1 MRPLDLWFL
10 IGVAL
15 FVISALV
22 HLVALW
28 RPSGRS
34 PRLANRALEVGLV
47 FWPLLLVCWWYHHGG
62 EGLNRLLLGA
72 SAWSVGALYRASL
85 LRYPLAPLGSV
96 ASGTAAA
103 LGALAFMFTRPISL
117 DPSLSRWALY
127 GHIAL
132 ALAGLT
138 AFSVSAGASGL
149 YLWVERRLKS
159 KTSRLRPAQGSRLPS
174 LSTLDALCL
183 KGLLVGFPL
192 YTLALLIG
200 SAQAFQGHGG
210 LHLSYLVSAAA
221 WLVYGGVLQARLTAG
236 WRGRRAAWLTIWAF
250 IALML
255 VVAQYSVRG

>member
-1 MRPLDLWFL
+1 MRALDIWFL
-10 IGVAL
+10 VGVAL
-15 FVISALV
+15 FVLSALV

-28 RPSGRS
+28 RPSGRA
-34 PRLANRALEVGLV
+34 PRLAARALDVGLV

-103 LGALAFMFTRPISL
+103 LGALAFMFTRPVSL
-117 DPSLSRWALY
+117 DPSVSRLALY

-132 ALAGLT
+132 ALGGLT
-138 AFSVSAGASGL
+138 SFSVSAGASGL
-149 YLWVERRLKS
+149 YLWVERLLKS
-159 KTSRLRPAQGSRLPS
+159 KQRPSSGARLPS

-200 SAQAFQGHGG
+200 SAQAFKGQGG
-210 LHLSYLVSAAA
+210 LHLSYVVSAGA

-236 WRGRRAAWLTIWAF
+236 WRGRRAAWLTIGAF
-250 IALML
+250 LALLL

>member
-10 IGVAL
+10 VGVAL
-15 FVISALV
+15 FVLSALV

-28 RPSGRS
+28 RPLGRA
-34 PRLANRALEVGLV
+34 PRLAARALEVGLA
-47 FWPLLLVCWWYHHGG
+47 FWPPLLACWWLHHGG

-72 SAWSVGALYRASL
+72 SAWTVAALYRASL

-103 LGALAFMFTRPISL
+103 LGALAFMFTRPVTL
-117 DPSLSRWALY
+117 DPHLSRWALY

-132 ALAGLT
+132 ALGGLT

-159 KTSRLRPAQGSRLPS
+159 KRRPAPGARLPS
-174 LSTLDALCL
+174 LATLDALCL
-183 KGLLVGFPL
+183 RGLLAGFPL
-192 YTLALLIG
+192 YTLALLLG
-200 SAQAFQGHGG
+200 SARAFQGHGG
-210 LHLSYLVSAAA
+210 LHLSYVVSAGA

-236 WRGRRAAWLTIWAF
+236 WRGRRAAWLTIGSF
-250 IALML
+250 VALLL
-255 VVAQYSVRG
+255 VVAQYSVRA